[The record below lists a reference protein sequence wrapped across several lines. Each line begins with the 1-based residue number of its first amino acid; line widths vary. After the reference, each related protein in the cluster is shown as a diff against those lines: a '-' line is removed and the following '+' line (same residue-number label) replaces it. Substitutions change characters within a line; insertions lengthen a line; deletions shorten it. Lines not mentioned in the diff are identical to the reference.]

1 MVDQVATNYKYR
13 TFNIEFINDDGMT
26 DETQFDIAGN
36 SLFSDGEHDYD
47 TPFMMVQL
55 LRLWEQFRRENNLN
69 HPEILTV
76 TEVPYTK
83 D

>member
-1 MVDQVATNYKYR
+1 MDYIYR
-13 TFNIEFINDDGMT
+13 TFNVEFTNDDGIT

-36 SLFSDGEHDYD
+36 SLFSDKDKDSD

-55 LRLWEQFRRENNLN
+55 LDLWEQFRWENNLN

-76 TEVPYTK
+76 TEVPYTE